1 MLDQTAKDESGSAS
15 DAGRT
20 TPPPEP
26 DRRRGLGLTWRLLTL
41 TVLFMMATAILIY
54 VPTIANFRVSWLADR
69 MTMADAAS
77 SVLALSVAADIPRE
91 IQDELLTAVGA
102 TAIAIRDGSVSR
114 LIATVEKPPD
124 ADRVADLRS
133 MDPLTEIYEAFDTL
147 IATGPRT
154 LRVIGE
160 SRSGALLEILIDD
173 RALRTAMV
181 EFSVNVL
188 WLSALLSLITAAL
201 LYLALNRLLV
211 GPMRRITTS
220 MVNFSEAPEDHDRII
235 IPSGR
240 TDEVGIAEERLAAM
254 QHELQETLRQQRHLA
269 DLGLAVSKINHD
281 LRNMLASAQLF
292 SDRIG
297 SLPDPAVQR
306 FAPKLIGALDRAIS
320 YCQTTLAYGRAR
332 EDAPTRRLLRLK
344 RLIDDVAE
352 VLGLEEHPT
361 ITWENAV
368 AEDLEIDA
376 DPDQMFR
383 VLVNLGRNAIQA
395 LESDPGPA
403 VVRRL
408 TMTADRRQGQV
419 TIVVR
424 DTGPGVPERARA
436 KLFQAFHGSVKP
448 GGTGLGLAIASEIV
462 GAHGGSIAL
471 IDPDEP
477 GAVFRIIIA
486 DRRQRGRDR
495 LGK

>member
-160 SRSGALLEILIDD
+160 SRSGALLEILI
-173 RALRTAMV
+173 
-181 EFSVNVL
+181 
-188 WLSALLSLITAAL
+188 
-201 LYLALNRLLV
+201 
-211 GPMRRITTS
+211 
-220 MVNFSEAPEDHDRII
+220 
-235 IPSGR
+235 
-240 TDEVGIAEERLAAM
+240 
-254 QHELQETLRQQRHLA
+254 
-269 DLGLAVSKINHD
+269 
-281 LRNMLASAQLF
+281 
-292 SDRIG
+292 
-297 SLPDPAVQR
+297 
-306 FAPKLIGALDRAIS
+306 
-320 YCQTTLAYGRAR
+320 
-332 EDAPTRRLLRLK
+332 
-344 RLIDDVAE
+344 
-352 VLGLEEHPT
+352 
-361 ITWENAV
+361 
-368 AEDLEIDA
+368 
-376 DPDQMFR
+376 
-383 VLVNLGRNAIQA
+383 
-395 LESDPGPA
+395 
-403 VVRRL
+403 
-408 TMTADRRQGQV
+408 
-419 TIVVR
+419 
-424 DTGPGVPERARA
+424 
-436 KLFQAFHGSVKP
+436 
-448 GGTGLGLAIASEIV
+448 
-462 GAHGGSIAL
+462 
-471 IDPDEP
+471 
-477 GAVFRIIIA
+477 
-486 DRRQRGRDR
+486 
-495 LGK
+495 

>member
-1 MLDQTAKDESGSAS
+1 M
-15 DAGRT
+15 
-20 TPPPEP
+20 
-26 DRRRGLGLTWRLLTL
+26 
-41 TVLFMMATAILIY
+41 
-54 VPTIANFRVSWLADR
+54 
-69 MTMADAAS
+69 
-77 SVLALSVAADIPRE
+77 
-91 IQDELLTAVGA
+91 
-102 TAIAIRDGSVSR
+102 
-114 LIATVEKPPD
+114 
-124 ADRVADLRS
+124 
-133 MDPLTEIYEAFDTL
+133 
-147 IATGPRT
+147 
-154 LRVIGE
+154 
-160 SRSGALLEILIDD
+160 
-173 RALRTAMV
+173 
-181 EFSVNVL
+181 L

-403 VVRRL
+403 VVRAADPW
-408 TMTADRRQGQV
+408 TADRRQGQV